1 MEFANIF
8 KAMGSE
14 VTVIVARDSILYDID
29 REISKRYKVIAKK
42 SGINIL
48 TSTKILEF
56 AEADNNV
63 IIKCE
68 GKKGKLELNCDMV
81 LMAKGR
87 RGNFTGMNLEE
98 LGIEHDKKKIIVD
111 DNYKTNIDGIYAS
124 RNRGCRT
131 YNGK

>member
-1 MEFANIF
+1 MEFA
-8 KAMGSE
+8 E
-14 VTVIVARDSILYDID
+14 D
-29 REISKRYKVIAKK
+29 
-42 SGINIL
+42 
-48 TSTKILEF
+48 
-56 AEADNNV
+56 DNNV

-111 DNYKTNIDGIYAS
+111 DNYKTNIDGIYAI
-124 RNRGCRT
+124 GDV
-131 YNGK
+131 NGICLLAHAASHQGIEVVEHIMGNKECHKSVIPNCIFTFPEIATVGMTEEEIKAKA